1 MFKDSLIIFNKEAAV
16 VFRDRRAV
24 FSNFLLPLVLL
35 PVVLGLIGFV
45 QQYQSQKRV
54 EAEYSI
60 AFVNLPEQL
69 PLEGKLSGLSDF
81 LSERLS
87 FITDIEPH
95 SKNGI
100 TVEFPVGFDWQMPA
114 SILIYADASR
124 QDMRYAATQVQT
136 AIQDINLQLGEAK
149 LSALGLDTDSLYPLN
164 SELVSIATES
174 GSDKGEGLL
183 FLTSVLPYIILI
195 YLFTGAVGL
204 ALSVTAG
211 EKERGSLAS
220 LLVNQVE
227 RSAIALGKTLAI
239 MVVAILNAI
248 ASIIGLLI
256 GSLLFSYFMG
266 GSSAAPSAEAAS
278 AIGGAGSP
286 FGAISLVLIILSA
299 ASVSASLVVFI
310 GSKAKTVREGHSY
323 ITPVTM
329 IVLLTAVT
337 GMNMDLRSDVWLCLI
352 PFVNSV
358 VVIKGAILSELLLQ
372 HLLVSLAVN
381 VLATCGFVFLTA
393 REFNQERVL
402 FTQ

>member
-1 MFKDSLIIFNKEAAV
+1 MFKDSLIIFSKEAAV

-60 AFVNLPEQL
+60 AFVNLPKQL
-69 PLEGKLSGLSDF
+69 PFEGKPSGLRDF

-87 FITDIEPH
+87 FTMDISPH

-100 TVEFPVGFDWQMPA
+100 TVEFPASFDWQMPA
-114 SILIYADASR
+114 SILVYADTSR
-124 QDMRYAATQVQT
+124 QDMRYAANQVQA
-136 AIQDINLQLGEAK
+136 AIQDVNLQLGEAK
-149 LSALGLDTDSLYPLN
+149 LSALGLNIDSLYPLK

-174 GSDKGEGLL
+174 GGDTGEGML

-227 RSAIALGKTLAI
+227 RSAIALGKMLAI

-256 GSLLFSYFMG
+256 GALLFSYLMG
-266 GSSAAPSAEAAS
+266 GSTAVLSAEAAS
-278 AIGGAGSP
+278 VFGGAATP
-286 FGAISLVLIILSA
+286 FGAIALVLIILSA
-299 ASVSASLVVFI
+299 AAASSSLVVFI

-323 ITPVTM
+323 ITPLTM
-329 IVLLTAVT
+329 IVLLAAVA
-337 GMNMDLRSDVWLCLI
+337 GMNMDLRSDVWLCLV

-358 VVIKGAILSELLLQ
+358 VVIKGAMLSELLLQ

-381 VLATCGFVFLTA
+381 VLATCAFVFLTA